1 MTIEAKTRTI
11 TLSNRPPVK
20 IKEFEWP
27 VIAKASWCDNPAI
40 PVQAN
45 RSASVR
51 VRQHVDGRSIIYGTY
66 DTQWQGESGLK
77 SGLLL
82 DAGAD
87 VAAAIY
93 KVVDD
98 LGVAATM
105 AASTRAADPGAGGA
119 ASIPWA

>member
-1 MTIEAKTRTI
+1 MSETKTRII

-20 IKEFEWP
+20 IKEAEWP

-45 RSASVR
+45 RSALVR
-51 VRQHVDGRSIIYGTY
+51 VRQHADGRSIVYGTY

-93 KVVDD
+93 EVVDD
-98 LGVAATM
+98 LGVTATM
-105 AASTRAADPGAGGA
+105 AAECVADLPAEE
-119 ASIPWA
+119 I

>member
-1 MTIEAKTRTI
+1 MTDTKTRTI

-20 IKEFEWP
+20 IKESEWP

-51 VRQHVDGRSIIYGTY
+51 VRQHADGRAIVYGTY
-66 DTQWQGESGLK
+66 ETQWQGESELK

-93 KVVDD
+93 EVVDD
-98 LGVAATM
+98 IGVTATM
-105 AASTRAADPGAGGA
+105 AAECVADLPAEE
-119 ASIPWA
+119 I